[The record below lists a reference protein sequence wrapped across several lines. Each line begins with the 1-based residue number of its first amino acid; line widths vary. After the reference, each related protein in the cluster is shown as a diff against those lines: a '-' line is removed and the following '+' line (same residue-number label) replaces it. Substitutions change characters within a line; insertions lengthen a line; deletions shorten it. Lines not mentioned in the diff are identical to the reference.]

1 MRSSQGEWDQD
12 LAPPQVPLGIIAVSV
27 LRLKST
33 LKKKK
38 KKSTLLTAL
47 TRPCM
52 VWSLLCSQFLF
63 IPRLI
68 SVKYA
73 THAPTPGPTFAIALP
88 LPGLPFYYLF
98 RVCLSTTCRSRFQS
112 MSIQE

>member
-38 KKSTLLTAL
+38 KKIYSPHCTHKAL
-47 TRPCM
+47 HGL
-52 VWSLLCSQFLF
+52 VSVVLSVFIHSQAHF
-63 IPRLI
+63 
-68 SVKYA
+68 
-73 THAPTPGPTFAIALP
+73 
-88 LPGLPFYYLF
+88 
-98 RVCLSTTCRSRFQS
+98 C
-112 MSIQE
+112 

>member
-1 MRSSQGEWDQD
+1 MRSSQGEWGQD

-27 LRLKST
+27 LRLKF
-33 LKKKK
+33 
-38 KKSTLLTAL
+38 TLLTAL

-73 THAPTPGPTFAIALP
+73 THARTPGPTFAIALP

-98 RVCLSTTCRSRFQS
+98 RVCLSTTCRSHFQS
-112 MSIQE
+112 VSIQE